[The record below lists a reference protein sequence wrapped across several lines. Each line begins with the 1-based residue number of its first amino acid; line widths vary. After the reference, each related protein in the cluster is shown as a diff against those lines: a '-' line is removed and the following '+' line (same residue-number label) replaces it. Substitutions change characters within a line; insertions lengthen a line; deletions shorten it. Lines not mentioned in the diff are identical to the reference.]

1 MNPKGTLSIQLL
13 DFNNPSGK
21 DYSGSCCDCCGAFG
35 WCPNDCENFFQIF
48 VASYPLSIFSFFHAW
63 KRWETYVLGDD
74 SFTFPGYGH
83 IIGKDGLRNPLT
95 YHFDGPWPVRYF
107 SLSVF
112 LNCLTFYGIRIEVWL
127 QLCIFIT
134 SVVIR
139 LYDIIKRQTW
149 SIVLT
154 VSPRGGGGYSWE
166 FLVGVCCPVL
176 QILTWFQ
183 TKKCNFPHPFSDQTS
198 IIHTRFQTWP
208 LGRNYV
214 IIT

>member
-35 WCPNDCENFFQIF
+35 WCPNDCENFFQIY
-48 VASYPLSIFSFFHAW
+48 VASYPFSIFSFFNPW

-95 YHFDGPWPVRYF
+95 YHFDGPWPVRYY

-127 QLCIFIT
+127 QLCIFII
-134 SVVIR
+134 SVVICI
-139 LYDIIKRQTW
+139 YDIIKRQTW

-154 VSPRGGGGYSWE
+154 VSPGGRGTRGNSWWE
-166 FLVGVCCPVL
+166 CTARFSKSWPDFRPKNVIFHTC
-176 QILTWFQ
+176 FQ
-183 TKKCNFPHPFSDQTS
+183 TRPLKS
-198 IIHTRFQTWP
+198 IPVFRP
-208 LGRNYV
+208 GL
-214 IIT
+214 

>member
-95 YHFDGPWPVRYF
+95 YHFDGPWPVRY

-112 LNCLTFYGIRIEVWL
+112 LNCLTFYGISLTSAMYIYYICCYPHLWHHQATNLVHCFDCFPKGGVGGTCGNSWWGCAARFSKSWPDFRPKNV
-127 QLCIFIT
+127 IF
-134 SVVIR
+134 
-139 LYDIIKRQTW
+139 
-149 SIVLT
+149 
-154 VSPRGGGGYSWE
+154 
-166 FLVGVCCPVL
+166 
-176 QILTWFQ
+176 
-183 TKKCNFPHPFSDQTS
+183 
-198 IIHTRFQTWP
+198 HTRFLTRP
-208 LGRNYV
+208 LKSIPVFRPGL
-214 IIT
+214 

>member
-95 YHFDGPWPVRYF
+95 YHFDGPWPVRYY

-112 LNCLTFYGIRIEVWL
+112 F
-127 QLCIFIT
+127 
-134 SVVIR
+134 
-139 LYDIIKRQTW
+139 
-149 SIVLT
+149 
-154 VSPRGGGGYSWE
+154 
-166 FLVGVCCPVL
+166 
-176 QILTWFQ
+176 
-183 TKKCNFPHPFSDQTS
+183 
-198 IIHTRFQTWP
+198 
-208 LGRNYV
+208 
-214 IIT
+214 

>member
-35 WCPNDCENFFQIF
+35 WCPNDCENFFQIY
-48 VASYPLSIFSFFHAW
+48 VASYPFSIFSFFNPW

-95 YHFDGPWPVRYF
+95 YHFDGPWPVRYY

-127 QLCIFIT
+127 QLCIFII
-134 SVVIR
+134 SVVICI
-139 LYDIIKRQTW
+139 YDIIKRQTW

-154 VSPRGGGGYSWE
+154 VSPGGRGTGGNSWWE
-166 FLVGVCCPVL
+166 CTARFSKSWPDFRPKNVIFHTC
-176 QILTWFQ
+176 FQ
-183 TKKCNFPHPFSDQTS
+183 TRPLKS
-198 IIHTRFQTWP
+198 IPVFRP
-208 LGRNYV
+208 GL
-214 IIT
+214 

>member
-21 DYSGSCCDCCGAFG
+21 DYGGSCCDCCGAFG
-35 WCPNDCENFFQIF
+35 WCPNDCENFFQIY
-48 VASYPLSIFSFFHAW
+48 VASYPFSIFSFFNPW

-95 YHFDGPWPVRYF
+95 YHFDGPWPVRYY

-112 LNCLTFYGIRIEVWL
+112 FNCLTFYGIRIEVWL
-127 QLCIFIT
+127 QLCIFII

-139 LYDIIKRQTW
+139 IYDIIKRQTW
-149 SIVLT
+149 TIVLT
-154 VSPRGGGGYSWE
+154 VSPGGWGTRGNSWW
-166 FLVGVCCPVL
+166 GCAA
-176 QILTWFQ
+176 Q
-183 TKKCNFPHPFSDQTS
+183 FSKSWLDFRPKNV
-198 IIHTRFQTWP
+198 IFHIRFQTRP
-208 LGRNYV
+208 LKSIPIFRPGL
-214 IIT
+214 

>member
-95 YHFDGPWPVRYF
+95 YHFDGPWPVRYY

-139 LYDIIKRQTW
+139 IYDIIKRQTW

-154 VSPRGGGGYSWE
+154 VSPRGGGTRGNSWC
-166 FLVGVCCPVL
+166 GCAAR
-176 QILTWFQ
+176 
-183 TKKCNFPHPFSDQTS
+183 FSKSWPDFRPKNV
-198 IIHTRFQTWP
+198 IFHTRFQTRTLKSIP
-208 LGRNYV
+208 VFRPGL
-214 IIT
+214 

>member
-95 YHFDGPWPVRYF
+95 YHFDGPWPVRYY

-139 LYDIIKRQTW
+139 IYDIIKRQTL

-154 VSPRGGGGYSWE
+154 VSPRGGGVLMGI
-166 FLVGVCCPVL
+166 LGGGVLPGSPNPDL
-176 QILTWFQ
+176 I
-183 TKKCNFPHPFSDQTS
+183 SDQKM
-198 IIHTRFQTWP
+198 
-208 LGRNYV
+208 
-214 IIT
+214 